1 MSTSKHQIQVKATDQ
16 TAGAFNSIKN
26 RAGATGAQISRMM
39 QSAIGAAAGYLSFR
53 AIKGGIDEL
62 GMLSDVAQRANIS
75 VEDLTK
81 GLKAME
87 IMGIQQMNLETFS
100 KSLVM
105 MEKNTGRRGLPG
117 FYQTLEE
124 LAKIPDIAKRNQEAM
139 RIFSEYGLNFGPLI
153 NGAKEGTDALRQVM
167 DMMPGI
173 SQAAAEAGDAAS
185 DSLNLIWTT
194 FRNQF
199 LEGLGG
205 LMQIVGEDL
214 PGGMRESAALAG
226 DYIVAGIQ
234 KGCIKAVQWI
244 TNLTLSAFNKI
255 AWLGDA
261 IDNYIRTSDSWGE
274 SMRYADGQYD
284 LRAASYNGM
293 VSSLDAIT
301 AEIDERYEQRK
312 KDIKGFQAA
321 LDRAAQIGVGGG
333 ATGAALA
340 GGASGTAAA
349 KMISNALYEAGT
361 AAAVKLTMLGPKTE
375 AVQKKQLKVLEQI
388 EKNTKRDGSAE
399 IEVFEG

>member
-39 QSAIGAAAGYLSFR
+39 QGVIGAAAGYLSFR

-62 GMLSDVAQRANIS
+62 GKLSDVAMKANVS
-75 VEDLTK
+75 VEELTK
-81 GLKAME
+81 GVKAME
-87 IMGIQQMNLETFS
+87 IMGIQNAS
-100 KSLVM
+100 VNSLARAFTY
-105 MEKNTGRRGLPG
+105 MEKNTGRTGLRG

-124 LAKIPDIAKRNQEAM
+124 LAQIPDLAKRNQEAM
-139 RIFSEYGLNFGPLI
+139 RIFSEDGLNFGPLI
-153 NGAKEGTDALRQVM
+153 NGAKEGADALRQVI
-167 DMMPGI
+167 DAMPGI
-173 SQAAAEAGDAAS
+173 SQAAADAGDAAS

-284 LRAASYNGM
+284 LRAASYSGM

-301 AEIDERYEQRK
+301 AEIDARYEQRK
-312 KDIKGFQAA
+312 KEIKGFQAA
-321 LDRAAQIGVGGG
+321 LDKAAQIGGG

-388 EKNTKRDGSAE
+388 EKNTEKKSETE